1 MIVSSKKPKS
11 DDKVKQQGEKE
22 VDINEELAPNEETT
36 KEAETIEGVSAPTPS
51 SIQEQEQ
58 EAIET
63 ALDKTKKSI
72 KKTHSNIS

>member
-11 DDKVKQQGEKE
+11 DDKDRQQGEKE
-22 VDINEELAPNEETT
+22 VEINAELAPNEETT
-36 KEAETIEGVSAPTPS
+36 KEVETIEGVSAPT
-51 SIQEQEQ
+51 IQEQEQ

-72 KKTHSNIS
+72 KKTHSKIS

>member
-22 VDINEELAPNEETT
+22 VEINAELAPNEEIT
-36 KEAETIEGVSAPTPS
+36 KEAEAIEGVSAPT
-51 SIQEQEQ
+51 IQEQEQ

-72 KKTHSNIS
+72 KKTHSKIS

>member
-1 MIVSSKKPKS
+1 MIVSTKKTKS

-22 VDINEELAPNEETT
+22 VEINAELAPNEEIT
-36 KEAETIEGVSAPTPS
+36 KETEAIEGVSAPT
-51 SIQEQEQ
+51 IQEQEQ

-72 KKTHSNIS
+72 KKTHSKIS

>member
-11 DDKVKQQGEKE
+11 DDKDKQQGEKE
-22 VDINEELAPNEETT
+22 VEINAELGPNEETT
-36 KEAETIEGVSAPTPS
+36 KEVETIEGVSAPT
-51 SIQEQEQ
+51 IQEQEQ

-72 KKTHSNIS
+72 KKTHSKIS

>member
-11 DDKVKQQGEKE
+11 DGKDKQQREKE
-22 VDINEELAPNEETT
+22 VEINAELAPNEETAQ
-36 KEAETIEGVSAPTPS
+36 EVETIEGVSAPT
-51 SIQEQEQ
+51 IQEQEQ

-72 KKTHSNIS
+72 KKTHSKIS

>member
-11 DDKVKQQGEKE
+11 DDKVKQQVEKE
-22 VDINEELAPNEETT
+22 VEINPELGPNEEIT
-36 KEAETIEGVSAPTPS
+36 KEVEAIEGVSAPT
-51 SIQEQEQ
+51 IQEQEQ

-72 KKTHSNIS
+72 KKTHSKIS

>member
-11 DDKVKQQGEKE
+11 DDKDKQQREE
-22 VDINEELAPNEETT
+22 VEINAELAPNEETT
-36 KEAETIEGVSAPTPS
+36 KEVETIEGVSAPT
-51 SIQEQEQ
+51 IQEQEQ

-72 KKTHSNIS
+72 KKTHSKIS

>member
-11 DDKVKQQGEKE
+11 DGKDKQQREKE
-22 VDINEELAPNEETT
+22 VEINAELAPNEETT
-36 KEAETIEGVSAPTPS
+36 KEVETIEGVSAPT
-51 SIQEQEQ
+51 IQEQEQ

-72 KKTHSNIS
+72 KKTHSKIS

>member
-11 DDKVKQQGEKE
+11 DDKDKQQREKE
-22 VDINEELAPNEETT
+22 VEINAELAPNEETT
-36 KEAETIEGVSAPTPS
+36 KEVETIEGVSAPT
-51 SIQEQEQ
+51 IQEQEQ

-72 KKTHSNIS
+72 KKTHSKIS

>member
-11 DDKVKQQGEKE
+11 DDKDKQQGEKE
-22 VDINEELAPNEETT
+22 VEINAELAPNEETT
-36 KEAETIEGVSAPTPS
+36 KEVETIEGVSAPT
-51 SIQEQEQ
+51 IQEQEQ

-72 KKTHSNIS
+72 KKTHSKIS

>member
-11 DDKVKQQGEKE
+11 DDKDKQQREE
-22 VDINEELAPNEETT
+22 VEINAELAPNEETT
-36 KEAETIEGVSAPTPS
+36 KEVETIEGVSDPT
-51 SIQEQEQ
+51 IQEQEQ

-72 KKTHSNIS
+72 KKTHSKIS